1 MTSFRRNF
9 GIKSVSDK
17 NYLNKQMETLSAI
30 NRQVVKPTTNPI
42 KVVTSPEFTVTEEQL
57 ILTKS
62 VEECLINLNNNSNN
76 SIVIKSLT
84 NTTIRPINSKI
95 DEQYDE
101 LIIGKGA
108 CVELLRIDGN
118 WYVLSSDGVKLS

>member
-1 MTSFRRNF
+1 MSSFRRNL

-118 WYVLSSDGVKLS
+118 WYVLSSDGIKLD

>member
-76 SIVIKSLT
+76 IIVIKSLT
-84 NTTIRPINSKI
+84 NTTIKPINSKI

-101 LIIGKGA
+101 LTIGKGA
-108 CVELLRIDGN
+108 CVELLRIEGN
-118 WYVLSSDGVKLS
+118 WYVLSSDGIKLD